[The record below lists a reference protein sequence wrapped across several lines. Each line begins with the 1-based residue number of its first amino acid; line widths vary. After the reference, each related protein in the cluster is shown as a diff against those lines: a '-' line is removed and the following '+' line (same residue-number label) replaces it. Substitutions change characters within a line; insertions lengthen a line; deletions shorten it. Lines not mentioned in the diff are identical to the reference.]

1 MNNLTCLYDMNSK
14 VGGLYRV
21 LVDVDL
27 TMVDSLSPWVK
38 WFNDGNLEAQ
48 ASLPDGIVGPAKFQ
62 PITKQ
67 CYMNHAGDLAILM
80 RERAHPAW
88 SHSYVSIGGKTHYMS
103 NGRDPMD
110 FWRQPDLYSRMQPLP
125 GAVEFLN
132 NLHDALLM
140 KFEMVEF
147 VAVTKCEPEHE
158 RSKRQ
163 FVYGKFPNIFN
174 GFISTDEKH
183 MVAGD
188 VLIDDNPKYVDPCI
202 WNNIFSIFVPQGNY
216 EKLDLSDSE
225 NMIYVKPVEGRNHFD
240 YLRENFTEVVDR
252 LVAHY
257 QFVRQGV

>member
-1 MNNLTCLYDMNSK
+1 MNNQNGLYNAADK
-14 VGGLYRV
+14 IGGLYRF

-27 TMVDSLSPWVK
+27 TVVDSLSPWVK
-38 WFNDGNLEAQ
+38 WFNDGNLETQ
-48 ASLPDGIVGPAKFQ
+48 ANVSDEIGLEKFQ
-62 PITKQ
+62 PITKK
-67 CYMNHAGDLAILM
+67 CYMEHAGDLAILM
-80 RERAHPAW
+80 RERAHRTW
-88 SHSYVSIGGKTHYMS
+88 THSYVNIGSKVHFGPS
-103 NGRDPMD
+103 GRDPMD

-132 NLHDALLM
+132 NLRDALLM
-140 KFEMVEF
+140 KFDTVEF

-163 FVYGKFPNIFN
+163 FVYDKFPNIFS

-188 VLIDDNPKYVDPCI
+188 ALIDDNPKYVDPCI

-216 EKLDLSDSE
+216 EKLDLSNSE
-225 NMIYVKPVEGRNHFD
+225 DMIYVKPVEGRNHFD